1 MLRNWSHNFFK
12 ESIFDLL
19 SLGIGVIDSLGA
31 NLVRTVPML
40 EMMVILDGAVS
51 AIAFAKEYL
60 LYKVSEARVEQH
72 KQTEYKQEVIK
83 RCNQTYVLGMIER
96 YMMYSCIHLCY
107 VCVSN
112 IISLGGVGWDNNNYW
127 YNTVMT
133 GVYIMGMGVVVPRV
147 QNRIAKLPWVDRSI
161 RRYNQD
167 KETFLRYSLSKS
179 IISSIQTLHPGIQE
193 IKNYHIFILYSQVG
207 VDYAWEFVKSY
218 GFIYL
223 LNLLRNWEST
233 YYYYKAIKF
242 AYYYNTG
249 YMFNTL
255 TNRDSVYII
264 NVIVSEK
271 RWRDLAKIEVVNA
284 FYSLV
289 SSKFT
294 DNQVHYWTE
303 IQLCMLKIFMVWS
316 IVCVLKLFSVYIN
329 TITLIMYLL
338 VLWYSLDTMTIGSNK
353 TIDVVKQV
361 FSAVI
366 VYLLIVLNV
375 NDIIISFVF
384 IGNKVLYYICE
395 ETCFYMKNRQDIQKV
410 VEFYTNKTKSKKTIK
425 TSKKFETQK

>member
-19 SLGIGVIDSLGA
+19 SLGIGVIGSLGA
-31 NLVRTVPML
+31 NLVRKVPML
-40 EMMVILDGAVS
+40 EMMVILDGVVS

-72 KQTEYKQEVIK
+72 KQTEYKQEVVK

-107 VCVSN
+107 VTVSVCVSN
-112 IISLGGVGWDNNNYW
+112 VISIGWLGVDIDHNHYW
-127 YNTVMT
+127 SNTVMT
-133 GVYIMGMGVVVPRV
+133 GMYIIGMGLVVPRV
-147 QNRIAKLPWVDRSI
+147 QNRIVTVPWVDRSI
-161 RRYNQD
+161 RRYNKD

-179 IISSIQTLHPGIQE
+179 IITSIQTLHPGIQE
-193 IKNYHIFILYSQVG
+193 IKNYQIFILYSQVSFE
-207 VDYAWEFVKSY
+207 YAWEFVKSY

-223 LNLLRNWEST
+223 LNLLRSWDST

-255 TNRDSVYII
+255 TNQDSVYII
-264 NVIVSEK
+264 NVIISGK
-271 RWRDLAKIEVVNA
+271 RWGDLSKIEVVNA

-294 DNQVHYWTE
+294 DKHVHYWTE
-303 IQLCMLKIFMVWS
+303 IQLCMFKIFMVWS

-338 VLWYSLDTMTIGSNK
+338 VLWYSLDTMAIGSND

-384 IGNKVLYYICE
+384 IGNMVLYYVCE
-395 ETCFYMKNRQDIQKV
+395 ETCFYMKNRKDIHKV

-425 TSKKFETQK
+425 SQ